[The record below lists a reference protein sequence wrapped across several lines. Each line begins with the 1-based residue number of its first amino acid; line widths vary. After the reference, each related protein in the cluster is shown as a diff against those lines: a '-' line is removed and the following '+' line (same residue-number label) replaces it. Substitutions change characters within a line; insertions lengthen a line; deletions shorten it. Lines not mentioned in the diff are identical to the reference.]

1 MHHTPIPAIPDA
13 PPSIRSLAR
22 GRSIHD
28 TSSSPEARVY
38 ALGAEGASSNA
49 LFAKTAAAGTL
60 AHEARMSTAFHELG
74 LGPEVVEYLPGGGTH
89 ADWLS
94 RARSSATTAPPPA
107 TSPNRSGCAIPAVRL
122 RTLHELFRTQP
133 GRLDASTSPTCARG
147 IYNVERGW
155 RAGRFDAQVCPRTT
169 ATDAY
174 RIAAEAAGELRT
186 DALLHGDYCLPNII
200 LDDWRFSGF
209 IDLRPRGPLR
219 PAHRCVLGR
228 VDPLVQSAHQR
239 LLQPFPRCLWPRR
252 HRRGQTGRNRCDG
265 MLHVARNPRLA
276 HAAYSPARGSQNAPT
291 ARHSFSNC
299 SRLPSLRS
307 S

>member
-1 MHHTPIPAIPDA
+1 MQRTPIPAIPDA
-13 PPSIRSLAR
+13 PPIIRNLAH

-89 ADWLS
+89 ADWLVT
-94 RARSSATTAPPPA
+94 RAV
-107 TSPNRSGCAIPAVRL
+107 I
-122 RTLHELFRTQP
+122 
-133 GRLDASTSPTCARG
+133 
-147 IYNVERGW
+147 
-155 RAGRFDAQVCPRTT
+155 GRFDAQFRPRTT

-209 IDLRPRGPLR
+209 IDLDHAGLSDRHIDVFWGAWTLWFNL
-219 PAHRCVLGR
+219 HT
-228 VDPLVQSAHQR
+228 SA
-239 LLQPFPRCLWPRR
+239 
-252 HRRGQTGRNRCDG
+252 
-265 MLHVARNPRLA
+265 
-276 HAAYSPARGSQNAPT
+276 Y
-291 ARHSFSNC
+291 C
-299 SRLPSLRS
+299 SRFLDAYGRDVIDEGKLAAIAAMECFM
-307 S
+307 